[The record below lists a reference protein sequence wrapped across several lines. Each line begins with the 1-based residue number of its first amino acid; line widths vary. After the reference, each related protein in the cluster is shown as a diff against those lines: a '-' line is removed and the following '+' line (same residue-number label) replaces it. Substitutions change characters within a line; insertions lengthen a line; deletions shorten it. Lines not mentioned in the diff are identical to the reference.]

1 MLKLAALFLT
11 TLTATSVAAQ
21 NYTAVLD
28 DGTRIDVLASSKVGS
43 FLVTTEFGRLRS
55 QGEQISQLLDTSEE
69 IRLLE
74 PLRNLDYAQWVSRLS
89 ERGHL
94 LRLAAE
100 TPSVENRALLFEA
113 LRIWGHRL
121 DPLPPDTERKE
132 RVAALWERAQQTNEA
147 QLAFL
152 VGALETEISST
163 YGRRSNAP
171 SLVSW
176 RKVLGSKHA
185 TQRWAA
191 VRLAAV
197 QRDANTKLDLLEISL
212 TDPDLWVALE
222 AGYALY
228 VTDPEGATY
237 RWAYEMVTSRS
248 KKLARHAATQLA
260 KWSRPDARTARF
272 VASRLRGSTLFQQRN
287 ACGTGGSLPYGNSG
301 SEITKNSVLEVA
313 SPSTLVMTFLADTI
327 QRVADSAE
335 WPVPAPEGVLEE
347 ATPETLRNAQ
357 AEAWRKAFLGR

>member
-1 MLKLAALFLT
+1 MLKLTALLLT
-11 TLTATSVAAQ
+11 TFTATSVAAQ
-21 NYTAVLD
+21 NATAVLD
-28 DGTRIDVLASSKVGS
+28 DGTRIDVVASSKVGS
-43 FLVTTEFGRLRS
+43 FMVVTELGRLRS
-55 QGEQISQLLDTSEE
+55 QGEQISLLLDTSEE

-74 PLRNLDYAQWVSRLS
+74 PLRDLDYALWVARLS

-100 TPSVENRALLFEA
+100 TPALEQRALLFDT
-113 LRIWGHRL
+113 LRIWGRRL
-121 DPLPPDTERKE
+121 DPLPPDTPRQD
-132 RVAALWERAQQTNEA
+132 RAAALWERALKTNET

-152 VGALETEISST
+152 VGALETEISPT
-163 YGRRSNAP
+163 YGRQSDEP

-176 RKVLGSKHA
+176 RNALDSKYP

-191 VRLAAV
+191 VRLAGA
-197 QRDANTKLDLLEISL
+197 QRDANAEIDLLNVSL
-212 TDPDLWVALE
+212 KDPDLWVALE
-222 AGYALY
+222 AGHALY

-248 KKLARHAATQLA
+248 KELARRCATQLA

-287 ACGTGGSLPYGNSG
+287 ACGAGGSLPYGTSG

-335 WPVPAPEGVLEE
+335 LPVPAPEGVAEE
-347 ATPETLRNAQ
+347 ATPETLRKAQ